1 MIIILLPDE
10 TIPPVILSVRE
21 AVPGG
26 YQPILVY
33 TSEALDIVRTIVA
46 THGPHPLDGLS
57 HGALGMNAG
66 DAIWSMIPTSMVSR
80 EQLALHLAVP
90 ADRLDG
96 RAIAL
101 ISEQHFPIVKD
112 KIPDVEIIEQL
123 VCGSA

>member
-10 TIPPVILSVRE
+10 TIPPIIFTVKDVKDYH
-21 AVPGG
+21 A
-26 YQPILVY
+26 ILVY
-33 TSEALDIVRTIVA
+33 TDEALALVRTIID
-46 THGPHPLDGLS
+46 THVPPNNSPFDTID
-57 HGALGMNAG
+57 AIAINAG
-66 DAIWSMIPTSMVSR
+66 DAIWTLMPKTSISR

-112 KIPDVEIIEQL
+112 KIPGVEIVEQL
-123 VCGSA
+123 ICGSA